1 MSTNR
6 IVATILVILSVT
18 SNVLSLIP
26 PSSSRSM
33 ILSNSNNKKAAL
45 ILRQTT
51 MINKFMEKADP
62 DEKYLVFKPID
73 DHDDDD
79 DDEFVIHG
87 SMAGKAFSS
96 LDDSDDDR
104 PRLEQPYQP
113 EKKPQPP
120 QQQQQRKRSNLT
132 IEHLSNVTSISTQE
146 LEYYKRLSHN
156 MSLVISPILL
166 VIGGIG
172 NPLCIL
178 ILLRKR
184 RANSTIVYLC
194 FLAVFDILVLY
205 TGLLRQ
211 YLKQIADFD
220 IRDMSS
226 LTCKLHVIKFD
237 FNLDSY
243 PNPINWKL
251 VVFDF
256 ISFKVKNIQIYFIIK
271 IF

>member
-1 MSTNR
+1 MSIVFRLNR
-6 IVATILVILSVT
+6 ANIVATILVILTVT

-26 PSSSRSM
+26 LSSSRLM
-33 ILSNSNNKKAAL
+33 VFGNNNNKKAAL

-73 DHDDDD
+73 DHDHDDD

-104 PRLEQPYQP
+104 PRLQPPYQP

-132 IEHLSNVTSISTQE
+132 SEHLSNVTSISTQE

-220 IRDMSS
+220 IRDLSS
-226 LTCKLHVIKFD
+226 LTCKLHVIK
-237 FNLDSY
+237 S
-243 PNPINWKL
+243 III
-251 VVFDF
+251 F
-256 ISFKVKNIQIYFIIK
+256 IHIQIQLINN
-271 IF
+271 